1 MPHPNKKHSKYKGV
15 TRLLREQNQANPWL
29 ARLNVGGRRYSA
41 GQHPTEEAAALA
53 YNELFMAL
61 LPEMLNKVEVTK

>member
-1 MPHPNKKHSKYKGV
+1 
-15 TRLLREQNQANPWL
+15 LLREQNQANPWL